1 MTLRQVN
8 RRRFIQVSALAGGGL
23 VLGVGVPSARPA
35 RKSQPASLTAYIRI
49 DPSGQVTLVMPKV
62 EMGQGT
68 YTSLPML
75 IAEELEVGLDAVTLE
90 AAPPDPAVYGFDG
103 DQSTG
108 GSTSIRQCWEPLRKA
123 GAAARTMLVGAAAN
137 GGRAHAPVLHG
148 AAALRG

>member
-90 AAPPDPAVYGFDG
+90 AAPPDRSEEHTSEL
-103 DQSTG
+103 QS
-108 GSTSIRQCWEPLRKA
+108 RLH
-123 GAAARTMLVGAAAN
+123 LVC
-137 GGRAHAPVLHG
+137 RL
-148 AAALRG
+148 LLEKK

>member
-1 MTLRQVN
+1 
-8 RRRFIQVSALAGGGL
+8 
-23 VLGVGVPSARPA
+23 
-35 RKSQPASLTAYIRI
+35 
-49 DPSGQVTLVMPKV
+49 MPKV

-108 GSTSIRQCWEPLRKA
+108 GSTSIRQCWDPLRKA
-123 GAAARTMLVGAAAN
+123 GAAARTMLIAAAAKQW
-137 GGRAHAPVLHG
+137 GVTPSACRAELGNVIHAPSANFAIITVNTVIPVVRAPSPLISM
-148 AAALRG
+148 LPLTW

>member
-23 VLGVGVPSARPA
+23 VLGVGVPRARPA
-35 RKSQPASLTAYIRI
+35 RKSQPASLNAYIRI

-75 IAEELEVGLDAVTLE
+75 IAEALEGGLDAGKLE
-90 AAPPDPAVYGFDG
+90 ATPPDPAPEG
-103 DQSTG
+103 
-108 GSTSIRQCWEPLRKA
+108 
-123 GAAARTMLVGAAAN
+123 
-137 GGRAHAPVLHG
+137 
-148 AAALRG
+148 